1 MDANAD
7 TIAFLSSLGA
17 NLRIPDDALLPSPIS
32 TPSSLRPASD
42 YSGSFAPPSPIL
54 AAMGSS
60 DHLDHLPSVTS
71 APSQKSPSAN
81 PPAIDLLAGVPSLST
96 FVATSSQDRH
106 DALKLVADSVAQQR
120 QMASRAVMSSPL
132 TTALFIALTILVSNL
147 LVREKGDWAL
157 VFTTM
162 GGVVMAGLVGVRWMV
177 GPYLAQA
184 ENIARWEWLG
194 DDTIIS
200 TKYGDK
206 MIGTLV
212 LGWEGEAGKK
222 NNKKKGKGGRGVIRA
237 WTVLLK
243 YRGKGEGR
251 MLLEE
256 AAKVVQ
262 QRNGDGLGFE
272 EDGICKLYPEQLH
285 SSHDSNGSRFGA
297 GLTKGVQ
304 QSIPEKGSKGI

>member
-1 MDANAD
+1 MRA
-7 TIAFLSSLGA
+7 
-17 NLRIPDDALLPSPIS
+17 
-32 TPSSLRPASD
+32 ASD
-42 YSGSFAPPSPIL
+42 YSGTFAPPSPIL

-60 DHLDHLPSVTS
+60 DRLDHFPSVTS
-71 APSQKSPSAN
+71 APTQKSPFAN
-81 PPAIDLLAGVPSLST
+81 PPTIDPLAGVPTLNT

-106 DALKLVADSVAQQR
+106 DALRLVADSVAQQR
-120 QMASRAVMSSPL
+120 QMASRAVISSPL
-132 TTALFIALTILVSNL
+132 TSATFIALTILVSNL

-162 GGVVMAGLVGVRWMV
+162 GGIVMAGLVGVRWMV
-177 GPYLAQA
+177 GPYLVQA

-206 MIGTLV
+206 TIGTLV
-212 LGWEGEAGKK
+212 LGWEGESGKK
-222 NNKKKGKGGRGVIRA
+222 NNKKKGKGGKGVVRA
-237 WTVLLK
+237 WTVSLK

-262 QRNGDGLGFE
+262 QRNGDGLAFE
-272 EDGICKLYPEQLH
+272 ENGICKL
-285 SSHDSNGSRFGA
+285 
-297 GLTKGVQ
+297 
-304 QSIPEKGSKGI
+304 